1 VLSRIKTIDRNKP
14 VARLSSITFTPP
26 TEISVES
33 ATLSK
38 RLVEVGDGELDCVAL
53 ADGDAEALGIAD
65 GFAEALGL
73 ADGDGFGLALFTGT
87 GTPLPQTNLPLFL
100 MQVNF

>member
-1 VLSRIKTIDRNKP
+1 MGTSNP
-14 VARLSSITFTPP
+14 VVRPLWNTFTVPFG
-26 TEISVES
+26 ISDEL
-33 ATLSK
+33 ANLIWL
-38 RLVEVGDGELDCVAL
+38 LV
-53 ADGDAEALGIAD
+53 GDAEAVAEALGLAEAV
-65 GFAEALGL
+65 AEALGL